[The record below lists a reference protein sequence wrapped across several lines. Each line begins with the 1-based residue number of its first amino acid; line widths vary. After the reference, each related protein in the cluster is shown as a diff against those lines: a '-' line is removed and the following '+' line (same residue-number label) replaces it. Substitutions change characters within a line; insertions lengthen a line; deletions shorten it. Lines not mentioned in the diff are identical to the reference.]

1 MPLSSL
7 RKGRIDMRL
16 ARVILVLG
24 SFLAVGCATGEPK
37 TEADSSGLV
46 LIPHSGPGELFA
58 HPTRS
63 IDDYD
68 DFLVSEISLSYAPK
82 QTPLSEEDLQRFR
95 TMAYGVVVREIP
107 AAGYLAARGPGPCT
121 VKLGV
126 QFDALE
132 FPGARKNGSTTVI
145 LELRDSLTGA
155 PMVRYG
161 QHRELSVGS
170 SATSAAPDLKRLES
184 TLEIVAE
191 DVRLRLRE
199 QLPLNRTDA
208 RAAQGCKGAIGAVRK
223 EAKEGKQG

>member
-1 MPLSSL
+1 M
-7 RKGRIDMRL
+7 
-16 ARVILVLG
+16 ILLLG
-24 SFLAVGCATGEPK
+24 SFLAVGCATSGPETK
-37 TEADSSGLV
+37 VDSSGLV

-58 HPTRS
+58 HPSRS

-68 DFLVSEISLSYAPK
+68 DFLVSDVGLSYAPK

-126 QFDALE
+126 QFDRLE
-132 FPGARKNGSTTVI
+132 FPGADSRKNGSTTVI
-145 LELRDSLTGA
+145 LELRDSVTND
-155 PMVRYG
+155 PIVRYG
-161 QHRELSVGS
+161 QHRELSVGMG
-170 SATSAAPDLKRLES
+170 SAPQDLKRLES

-199 QLPLNRTDA
+199 QLALNQTGA
-208 RAAQGCKGAIGAVRK
+208 RSAQGCKGVIGAVRK
-223 EAKEGKQG
+223 KAKEGKQG